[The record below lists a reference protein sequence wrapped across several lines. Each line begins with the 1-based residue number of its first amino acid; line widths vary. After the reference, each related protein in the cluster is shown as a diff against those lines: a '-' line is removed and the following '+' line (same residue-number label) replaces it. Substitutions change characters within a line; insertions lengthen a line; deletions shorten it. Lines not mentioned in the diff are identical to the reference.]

1 MIKSYYL
8 FFIILI
14 FLIFIN
20 NFILCEKNNN
30 KNNNNNNNYPFIN
43 VDKIIY
49 TNSSNSIY
57 LVWSNEQFNL
67 ILQSSCNEEFDDIV
81 MIGEYFDKIETTGWG
96 ELNITFNS
104 NSATI
109 QISDNE
115 QAYFTGF
122 IESVLTGERI
132 NQMYNNFAASEFT
145 NSDHTPSPKLIDF
158 LNTQMEFV
166 RDQIFE
172 NNASSQY
179 WYSTGLI
186 MSQFDGL
193 VNGYQQSPFP
203 QLSEIQL
210 YILTSAGDLETL
222 VTLFPSTTTN
232 ENENE
237 NKNKNIKISS
247 IKPNFKDELTD
258 CSGFIRI
265 LPDYSDVY
273 FGHTTWRYY
282 YALLRIYKFINLQF
296 SYQDTPMEYRVS
308 FSSSPGFISSKDD
321 FYITGNK
328 LAIMETTNNIY
339 NESLYQYTIPQSVL
353 VWQRAMIANMIA
365 TNSSDWVKIFSEFN
379 SGTYQNQWMVFDYK
393 LFIPN
398 NQQQQQ
404 HQQQQQQQS
413 LPPNTFW
420 IAEQIPGQVLTA
432 DLTDILNEQGY
443 WKSYNIPYFET
454 IYNISGY
461 SEKTDLPPSYQYS
474 YEKCPRSLI
483 FSRNASDVLNFEDM
497 KSLMQFNNYKTDPL
511 SYSSPLNSI
520 SSRGDLLTIENGNR
534 SAVAFGGVDSKITSF
549 NQVLTLSCTAISGPS
564 TNGGTLPPFT
574 WSQSPLF
581 QNITHIGVPETFN
594 FDWQEMGPY
603 SN

>member
-14 FLIFIN
+14 FFIFIN
-20 NFILCEKNNN
+20 NLILCDNNN
-30 KNNNNNNNYPFIN
+30 YNINNNNNNNNNNYPFIN

-57 LVWSNEQFNL
+57 LVWSNEQYNL
-67 ILQSSCNEEFDDIV
+67 ILQSSYNEEFDNIV
-81 MIGEYFDKIETTGWG
+81 MIGEYFDRIETTGWG

-104 NSATI
+104 NSPTI
-109 QISDNE
+109 QISDND

-132 NQMYNNFAASEFT
+132 NQMYNNFAAAEFT

-158 LNTQMEFV
+158 LSTQMQFV
-166 RDQIFE
+166 REQVFE
-172 NNASSQY
+172 NNGSSQY

-203 QLSEIQL
+203 QLTEIEL

-222 VTLFPSTTTN
+222 VSIFPSTN
-232 ENENE
+232 NQDDHHNN
-237 NKNKNIKISS
+237 NKNNNIKISSTKS

-296 SYQDTPMEYRVS
+296 KYQDTPMEYRVS

-365 TNSSDWVKIFSEFN
+365 TNSSDWVSIFSEFN

-393 LFIPN
+393 LFTPN
-398 NQQQQQ
+398 KQQP
-404 HQQQQQQQS
+404 

-420 IAEQIPGQVLTA
+420 IAEQIPGQVRTA
-432 DLTDILNEQGY
+432 DLTDTLNDQGY
-443 WKSYNIPYFET
+443 WKSYNIPYFES

-483 FSRNASDVLNFEDM
+483 FSRNASNVLNFEDM

-520 SSRGDLLTIENGNR
+520 SSRGDLLTIQYGNR
-534 SAVAFGGVDSKITSF
+534 SAVAFGGVDSKITSY

-564 TNGGTLPPFT
+564 TNGGTLPPFS

-594 FDWQEMGPY
+594 FDWQEMG
-603 SN
+603 SNLNN

>member
-1 MIKSYYL
+1 MNKSNYL
-8 FFIILI
+8 FLI
-14 FLIFIN
+14 VLVFLININ
-20 NFILCEKNNN
+20 YFILCQ
-30 KNNNNNNNYPFIN
+30 NNYPYIN
-43 VDKIIY
+43 VDKTIY

-57 LVWSNEQFNL
+57 LIWSNEQYNL
-67 ILQSSCNEEFDDIV
+67 ILQSSYNEEFDDIV
-81 MIGEYFDKIETTGWG
+81 MIGEFSDEIESSGWG
-96 ELNITFNS
+96 ILNITFNS
-104 NSATI
+104 NSPTI
-109 QISDNE
+109 DINDND

-122 IESVLTGERI
+122 IESILTGDRI
-132 NQMYNNFAASEFT
+132 SQMYNNFAAAEFT

-158 LNTQMEFV
+158 LTTQMEFV
-166 RDQIFE
+166 REQVLE
-172 NNASSQY
+172 NNGSSQY

-193 VNGYQQSPFP
+193 VKGYQQSPFP
-203 QLSEIQL
+203 QLSEIEL

-222 VTLFPSTTTN
+222 VSLFPSSSSSSSSSIT
-232 ENENE
+232 
-237 NKNKNIKISS
+237 KLKKS

-258 CSGFIRI
+258 CSGFIRV

-296 SYQDTPMEYRVS
+296 NFQDTPMEYKVS

-393 LFIPN
+393 LFTPGVK
-398 NQQQQQ
+398 QP
-404 HQQQQQQQS
+404 
-413 LPPNTFW
+413 LPSNTFW
-420 IAEQIPGQVLTA
+420 IAEQIPGQVKTE
-432 DLTDILNEQGY
+432 DLTQILNEQGY
-443 WKSYNIPYFET
+443 WKSYNIPYFQS

-461 SEKTDLPPSYQYS
+461 SEKIDLPPSYQYS

-483 FSRNASDVLNFEDM
+483 FSRNASEVLNFEDM
-497 KSLMQFNNYKTDPL
+497 KSLMQYNDYKIDQF

-520 SSRGDLLTIENGNR
+520 SSRGDLLTIQYGNR

-549 NQVLTLSCTAISGPS
+549 NQVSTLSCTAISGPS
-564 TNGGTLPPFT
+564 TNGGTLPPFS

-594 FDWQEMGPY
+594 FDWQEMGP
-603 SN
+603 N